1 MLLPDK
7 NINPKLCV
15 YYNASLILNTLYK
28 QKSIDIITLYAEVKK
43 PDNMPINIFLLSLD
57 WLYLI
62 GAIDINDNGVV
73 FYVSKKFKNL

>member
-1 MLLPDK
+1 MLLPE

-15 YYNASLILNTLYK
+15 YYNASLILNTLYE

-43 PDNMPINIFLLSLD
+43 PDNMPINIFFLSLD
-57 WLYLI
+57 WLYLT
-62 GAIDINDNGVV
+62 GVIDINDNGVV

>member
-1 MLLPDK
+1 
-7 NINPKLCV
+7 
-15 YYNASLILNTLYK
+15 ASLILNTLYE

-43 PDNMPINIFLLSLD
+43 PDNMPISIFLLSLD

-73 FYVSKKFKNL
+73 FYVFKKFKNL